1 MVEEKATLILRKH
14 CFSWRFRRAWK
25 ERKSCENPNFHQKSE
40 INVKGIDK
48 AGFCV
53 ILSHDLNWD
62 SVPKQDW
69 TTAGAPVG

>member
-1 MVEEKATLILRKH
+1 MKKKEWQKRRRPLYEKTLLFMTLPSRIKG
-14 CFSWRFRRAWK
+14 
-25 ERKSCENPNFHQKSE
+25 RKSCENPNFHQKSG

-62 SVPKQDW
+62 SVPKQD
-69 TTAGAPVG
+69 

>member
-1 MVEEKATLILRKH
+1 MAEEKATFIWENTAFHDASVAHK
-14 CFSWRFRRAWK
+14 K
-25 ERKSCENPNFHQKSE
+25 ERKSCENPNFHQKSG

-69 TTAGAPVG
+69 TTAGAPAG

>member
-1 MVEEKATLILRKH
+1 MVEEKATFIYEKTLLFMTLPSRIKRAKKLRK
-14 CFSWRFRRAWK
+14 S
-25 ERKSCENPNFHQKSE
+25 ELSPKSG

-62 SVPKQDW
+62 SVPKQD
-69 TTAGAPVG
+69 

>member
-1 MVEEKATLILRKH
+1 MDEKATLIYEKTLLFMTLLSRI
-14 CFSWRFRRAWK
+14 K
-25 ERKSCENPNFHQKSE
+25 ERKSCEKPNFHQITG

-62 SVPKQDW
+62 SVPKQD
-69 TTAGAPVG
+69 

>member
-1 MVEEKATLILRKH
+1 MVEEKATLIYEKTLLFMTLPLRI
-14 CFSWRFRRAWK
+14 K
-25 ERKSCENPNFHQKSE
+25 ERKSCENPNFHQKSG

-62 SVPKQDW
+62 SVPKQD
-69 TTAGAPVG
+69 